1 MLARFPSATSPR
13 RGSSNRPKVRPLD
26 DCRRG
31 CGDRIDQLRCVG
43 DVSASGCN
51 LRDHRCGVEFAEQVH
66 VVAIGSDHRPNT
78 VLREPA
84 ERRGNACAR
93 KHARAVQHRGALRRH
108 QLQIAIG
115 ACDTVRGHE
124 IRRQKAKPV
133 QIFGWRA
140 TAVPAADRRNLGLA
154 LRKMGGDGNIEFTR
168 AGGARPQQIR
178 TAGVGRVRAH
188 RKANPAVAASI
199 PALIERIPGVHIGL
213 AIIARVMHHAVRT
226 RLGIRGRK
234 QIRRAIK
241 ADSHFLGGV
250 EHLRDG
256 VAERLHDRGGAAL
269 QQLQNAEP
277 RDGEPLLRR
286 QQLGAALGQ
295 RQQNRIDDAL
305 VVPATIAV
313 LGMRPGDGFAEAVV
327 VQVQKA
333 GQHET
338 ARSVEDLGG
347 GGPVAR
353 DGGDPFAFQQYPVI
367 AQHLLRTIL
376 ARQHIAAKDRDRAHA
391 GFTFQNTAVPS
402 RMPVM
407 FERYAVG
414 CLY

>member
-1 MLARFPSATSPR
+1 
-13 RGSSNRPKVRPLD
+13 
-26 DCRRG
+26 
-31 CGDRIDQLRCVG
+31 
-43 DVSASGCN
+43 
-51 LRDHRCGVEFAEQVH
+51 
-66 VVAIGSDHRPNT
+66 
-78 VLREPA
+78 
-84 ERRGNACAR
+84 
-93 KHARAVQHRGALRRH
+93 
-108 QLQIAIG
+108 
-115 ACDTVRGHE
+115 
-124 IRRQKAKPV
+124 
-133 QIFGWRA
+133 
-140 TAVPAADRRNLGLA
+140 
-154 LRKMGGDGNIEFTR
+154 MGGDGNVEFAR

-178 TAGVGRVRAH
+178 TTGVGRVRAH

-199 PALIERIPGVHIGL
+199 PALIERVPGVHIGL

-234 QIRRAIK
+234 QIRRAIE
-241 ADSHFLGGV
+241 ADAHFLGGV
-250 EHLRDG
+250 EHLRNG

-277 RDGEPLLRR
+277 RDGEPLRRR

-295 RQQNRIDDAL
+295 RQQHRIDDAL

-327 VQVQKA
+327 VQVQKS
-333 GQHET
+333 GQHEA
-338 ARSVEDLGG
+338 ARLVEDLGG
-347 GGPVAR
+347 GRPVAR
-353 DGGDPFAFQQYPVI
+353 DGGDPLAFQQHPVI
-367 AQHLLRTIL
+367 AQHLLRAIL